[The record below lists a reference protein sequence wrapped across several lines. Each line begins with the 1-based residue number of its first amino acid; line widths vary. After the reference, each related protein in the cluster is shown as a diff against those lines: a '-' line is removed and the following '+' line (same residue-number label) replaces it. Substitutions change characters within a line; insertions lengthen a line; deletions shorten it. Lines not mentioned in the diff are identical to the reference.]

1 MKSALPPS
9 KVPAREKLLQAALA
23 VIRTQGYSATT
34 VDDLCAAAGVTKG
47 AFFHHFENKEAL
59 GIAAA
64 DYWSSVTGELFAHAP
79 YHQHADPLDRVLGY
93 LDFRKALLAGKI
105 PEFTCL
111 AGTLVQEVYDSNPAI
126 RDACRRSIFDH
137 AGKVAADL
145 ALAKQQRVPK
155 ARWTAQSLSLHFQA
169 VLQGAFI
176 LSKADQDVE
185 RAVESLEHLRRYVQ
199 LLFTSPTKGN

>member
-1 MKSALPPS
+1 M
-9 KVPAREKLLQAALA
+9 
-23 VIRTQGYSATT
+23 
-34 VDDLCAAAGVTKG
+34 
-47 AFFHHFENKEAL
+47 
-59 GIAAA
+59 
-64 DYWSSVTGELFAHAP
+64 
-79 YHQHADPLDRVLGY
+79 GY